1 MTGIAAGVLPA
12 LRLSHG
18 DVNESLKQGMGRT
31 VADSGGQR
39 TRSILVVS
47 EVALSLMLLIG
58 AGLMIRSFQRLH
70 AVDPGFD
77 SHNVLTMTAMVSRA
91 KFPAAVQ
98 QISFFERVLQRVR
111 VLPGVE
117 SAGVIDAMP
126 LSDNGSHQP
135 IAIEGRPVL
144 PMSEQPE
151 VDVRVIS
158 PGYMSAMHIPIRHGR
173 DLNDADVAG
182 RPAAILI
189 SESMAQEF
197 WPGEDPL
204 GKRLMLTFF
213 PDAVREVVGVV
224 GDVKLDGLDQTR
236 PSAVLYFPLDQITA
250 ASTVGWVS
258 FPMTLVVRSAYGS
271 SGMVSGV
278 SNAVRQ
284 IDPEMPLRD
293 IFSMDD
299 LVTNS
304 LSERR
309 SNMLLLGGF
318 AGLALLLAAIG
329 IYSVLSY
336 SVKRRVREIGIR
348 LALGAQLGDVLRTV
362 VLEGLKPTLLGVA
375 IGAGAALALGRVLSR
390 MVYGVRPTDP
400 ITFLAVAM
408 LMATVALAASIIP
421 AYRATRVDP
430 MVALRYE

>member
-1 MTGIAAGVLPA
+1 
-12 LRLSHG
+12 
-18 DVNESLKQGMGRT
+18 
-31 VADSGGQR
+31 
-39 TRSILVVS
+39 
-47 EVALSLMLLIG
+47 
-58 AGLMIRSFQRLH
+58 
-70 AVDPGFD
+70 
-77 SHNVLTMTAMVSRA
+77 
-91 KFPAAVQ
+91 
-98 QISFFERVLQRVR
+98 
-111 VLPGVE
+111 
-117 SAGVIDAMP
+117 
-126 LSDNGSHQP
+126 
-135 IAIEGRPVL
+135 
-144 PMSEQPE
+144 
-151 VDVRVIS
+151 
-158 PGYMSAMHIPIRHGR
+158 
-173 DLNDADVAG
+173 
-182 RPAAILI
+182 
-189 SESMAQEF
+189 
-197 WPGEDPL
+197 
-204 GKRLMLTFF
+204 
-213 PDAVREVVGVV
+213 
-224 GDVKLDGLDQTR
+224 
-236 PSAVLYFPLDQITA
+236 
-250 ASTVGWVS
+250 
-258 FPMTLVVRSAYGS
+258 
-271 SGMVSGV
+271 MVSGV

-375 IGAGAALALGRVLSR
+375 IGAGAALALGRVLSS